1 MVLRSTP
8 VTRAI
13 SRWVLP
19 ACSSVAIVMRIFG
32 FKTFNSA
39 PLLEKRAQ
47 RNVPP
52 PSTSAP
58 TGVRSQHQGWGIFT
72 RPQVEEFGWPPG
84 TLSLRASI
92 FYSAESARVSEL

>member
-1 MVLRSTP
+1 
-8 VTRAI
+8 
-13 SRWVLP
+13 LP

>member
-1 MVLRSTP
+1 
-8 VTRAI
+8 
-13 SRWVLP
+13 
-19 ACSSVAIVMRIFG
+19 MRIFG

-58 TGVRSQHQGWGIFT
+58 TGASSQHQG
-72 RPQVEEFGWPPG
+72 VEEVDPATGGGVWVAAG
-84 TLSLRASI
+84 AIAAIRD
-92 FYSAESARVSEL
+92 SEMAI